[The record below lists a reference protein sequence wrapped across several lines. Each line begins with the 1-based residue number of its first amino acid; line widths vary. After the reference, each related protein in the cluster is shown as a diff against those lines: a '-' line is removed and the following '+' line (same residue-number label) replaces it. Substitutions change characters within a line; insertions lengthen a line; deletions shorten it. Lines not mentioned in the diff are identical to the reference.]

1 MPIPSASTSS
11 STTPTSTFSEPHQ
24 ISPAAKPSSS
34 TTPGC
39 SECSADASQCKH
51 KPGLAFPTSTTID
64 EKRAKCDRHST
75 SRSQASPS
83 SMLLTSRKE
92 GDVWV
97 DISNERLPNS
107 RLGSLY
113 PGSCF
118 KGMQHCGT
126 TSYEVSVDI
135 QHVDLKE
142 STLCGY
148 LNITGL
154 TSDYPELT
162 TFFQAEIIGPKYSFL
177 TRKWQADKNID
188 ASHWKRFPSF
198 EKYAENFNDDGF
210 SYDPYDEDF
219 VYMRWKEHFLVPDH
233 RVNNIDGA
241 SFAGFYYICY
251 QRSTDE
257 IKGYYFFRQ
266 HREWYQE
273 LSLKHVDDRTFG
285 NFEMR

>member
-1 MPIPSASTSS
+1 MLGAYHPCHARETFISRLFFTLNFLMPIPSASTSS
-11 STTPTSTFSEPHQ
+11 STTPTSTFTEPHQ
-24 ISPAAKPSSS
+24 IPSAAKPSSS

-39 SECSADASQCKH
+39 SQCSADAAGCQH
-51 KPGLAFPTSTTID
+51 KPGLAFPTATTID

-135 QHVDLKE
+135 QVSRRLHCLKE
-142 STLCGY
+142 KGSS
-148 LNITGL
+148 NIILSL
-154 TSDYPELT
+154 TSMW
-162 TFFQAEIIGPKYSFL
+162 I
-177 TRKWQADKNID
+177 
-188 ASHWKRFPSF
+188 
-198 EKYAENFNDDGF
+198 
-210 SYDPYDEDF
+210 
-219 VYMRWKEHFLVPDH
+219 
-233 RVNNIDGA
+233 
-241 SFAGFYYICY
+241 
-251 QRSTDE
+251 
-257 IKGYYFFRQ
+257 
-266 HREWYQE
+266 
-273 LSLKHVDDRTFG
+273 
-285 NFEMR
+285 